1 MKRMWIVF
9 GVIVVAIYLVALSYI
24 LAPDE
29 DSLNLP
35 LKSLRLDDG
44 LRTELNQKI
53 KEAAESDRGILLY
66 YSLVSCPPC
75 RALEEGV
82 FAKPEWQAFAKEKLI
97 IRKHKFPLLGEEPP
111 RQEVIEFQLFAQLD
125 SEGAYPFL
133 AVLRSDGTFV
143 SKMSG
148 YGREGP
154 EYYIEWIERNL

>member
-1 MKRMWIVF
+1 MKRTWVIF
-9 GVIVVAIYLVALSYI
+9 GVVVVAIYLVTLSYV

-35 LKSLRLDDG
+35 LKSLRLDES
-44 LRTELNQKI
+44 LRSELSQKV
-53 KEAAESDRGILLY
+53 KEAADSDRVILLY

-82 FAKPEWQAFAKEKLI
+82 FSNPAWKEFAKEKLI
-97 IRKHKFPLLGEEPP
+97 VRKHTFPILGEDPA

-125 SEGAYPFL
+125 GDGGYPFL

-148 YGREGP
+148 YGAEGP
-154 EYYIEWIERNL
+154 DYYIEWIRRSL